1 MPEMTLLEAA
11 KLSVDVYDRAITKII
26 VEQSPMLEYV
36 PQKSINGPTFRYNT
50 EAALGGIAF
59 RGVNGSY
66 SPSVGAINPA
76 FESLVIMGGEV
87 RIDNFIVN
95 VQSNLIDAKTEYY
108 AMKARA
114 MGLYYSEQFLEGDT
128 AVNPYGFDGMRK
140 RIPTT
145 GAQYVNAGTGGTTLT
160 LDMLDDLL
168 DRVVGDNGSK
178 VLFMNK
184 TMRRKINSLVRS
196 QTGTG
201 RIEYL
206 PNPHNMNEQL
216 MWYAGTPIR
225 IIERTDDASTFLGF
239 DEDDGSGNLD
249 TTSIYCFR
257 FGMEFIHGIMHGS
270 MPSVK
275 DFGEVTQGPYHLGRI
290 EAYMGVVWRHA
301 RSGARLGH
309 LNNA

>member
-11 KLSVDVYDRAITKII
+11 KLSTDVYDRSITKII
-26 VEQSPMLEYV
+26 VENSPMLEYV

-50 EAALGGIAF
+50 EGSLGGVAF

-66 SPSVGAINPA
+66 NPSVGAINPA
-76 FESLVIMGGEV
+76 FESLAIMGGEV

-95 VQSNLIDAKTEYY
+95 VQSNVIDAKTEYY

-128 AVNPYGFDGMRK
+128 AVNPYGFDGIRK

-145 GAQYVNAGTGGTTLT
+145 GSQYENATTGGATLT
-160 LDMLDDLL
+160 LDMLDILL
-168 DRVVGDNGSK
+168 DLVVGDNASK

-184 TMRRKINSLVRS
+184 TLRRKITALCRA
-196 QTGTG
+196 QTGTS
-201 RIEYL
+201 RIEYM
-206 PNPHNMNEQL
+206 PNPNNFNEQL
-216 MWYAGTPIR
+216 TYYAGTPIR
-225 IIERTDDASTFLGF
+225 IIERTDDASTFLDF
-239 DEDDGSGNLD
+239 DEDDGSSNLD
-249 TTSIYCFR
+249 TASIYCIR
-257 FGMEFIHGIMHGS
+257 FGMEFVHGIMHGS

-290 EAYMGVVWRHA
+290 EAYMGVVWRHP
-301 RSGARLGH
+301 RSAARLGH
-309 LNNA
+309 INNA